1 MSRQILLCVE
11 TNSKARTDYQYI
23 NETIHRFYVNDPKIS
38 YKPIFLESKS
48 MYASPKKQKEI
59 GKYIKAYPEDTTVIY
74 FIDLDDYDTNYE
86 TKKLFEDIKKY
97 CETHAYELVFFC
109 RDVEE
114 VYLGKRVNDKD
125 KVNEVCTHRL
135 TLFIKKYTVS
145 NVHPSPFS
153 ILMNGTKC
161 QALIL
166 PLLYIVIKLQI
177 RFTVIRMNQSK
188 LHKSFRYIFLIFA
201 KTDLL
206 CYRPGAV

>member
-97 CETHAYELVFFC
+97 CKTHAYEPMSL
-109 RDVEE
+109 
-114 VYLGKRVNDKD
+114 
-125 KVNEVCTHRL
+125 
-135 TLFIKKYTVS
+135 S
-145 NVHPSPFS
+145 
-153 ILMNGTKC
+153 
-161 QALIL
+161 
-166 PLLYIVIKLQI
+166 
-177 RFTVIRMNQSK
+177 
-188 LHKSFRYIFLIFA
+188 
-201 KTDLL
+201 
-206 CYRPGAV
+206 